1 VASLSLHIEREMIG
15 GSSDLT
21 LGKLV
26 HCGCIDE
33 VACMIGT
40 KVQHLEV
47 CPT

>member
-1 VASLSLHIEREMIG
+1 MASLSLHIEREMIG
-15 GSSDLT
+15 GSDLT

-26 HCGCIDE
+26 LCGCIDE